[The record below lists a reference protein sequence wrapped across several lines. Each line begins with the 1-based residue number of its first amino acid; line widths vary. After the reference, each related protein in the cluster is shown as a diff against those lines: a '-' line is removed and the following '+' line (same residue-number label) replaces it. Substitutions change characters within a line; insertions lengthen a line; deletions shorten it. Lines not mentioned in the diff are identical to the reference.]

1 MITSVYQLSAL
12 VPKKQKAITDSI
24 FDDLLVMAMAKSFVR
39 NVLEIVWL
47 VGEGRMAENKRGGNK
62 KVWNREEQVWG
73 GVESMQQ
80 RGPTSRCV
88 VHFGFVCS
96 LVWCGCVVHF
106 GFVWMK
112 PPRARRWNHPSHFFK
127 TLLSKLDHKGARRL
141 ITYICYLM
149 FLLFQHKQYKHTS
162 IICLWSVHV
171 KNENWT
177 ISKHIAL
184 PSPGPMTWKDIKVHH
199 IPMFS
204 NVWSGSLTHAMVSVG
219 ESN

>member
-96 LVWCGCVVHF
+96 VLWCGTLWFHLLSCVVWMCGTLWF
-106 GFVWMK
+106 RLNEAPTGQKMKSSVSLFQNPFVKAWSQRGK
-112 PPRARRWNHPSHFFK
+112 K
-127 TLLSKLDHKGARRL
+127 VD
-141 ITYICYLM
+141 YIY
-149 FLLFQHKQYKHTS
+149 LLFDVLTIPTQTIQAYIYYLSMISTREKWKLNNFQTYCFAISWSNDMKRYKSASHS
-162 IICLWSVHV
+162 YV
-171 KNENWT
+171 
-177 ISKHIAL
+177 
-184 PSPGPMTWKDIKVHH
+184 
-199 IPMFS
+199 
-204 NVWSGSLTHAMVSVG
+204 
-219 ESN
+219 